1 MSPRTRITREQ
12 WLAAMSALLGQGL
25 VPADI
30 PLSELCERMGVTK
43 GSFYSHFPGGL
54 EELHRE
60 IIDRW
65 QRESGADGL
74 AATMQAI
81 RDPQDRLRLLRARA
95 LQTAQR
101 DGAMRRWGARDP
113 AAAAVVARADVDM
126 LAHSASALQD
136 LGLTG
141 AEAVVM
147 AAVLVHAF
155 AGAHHASA
163 AAPQSDPARFEMLLG
178 ILTRAAT
185 ARTGQAAATVDVTA
199 GSAPDE
205 VVLFTI
211 ARDLP
216 AEARRKLRD
225 QAQRFA
231 AQVAAP
237 PVHSSRTSPQAR
249 PKRTSGNA
257 GA

>member
-1 MSPRTRITREQ
+1 MMSPRARITREQ
-12 WLAAMSALLGQGL
+12 WLADMSALLAEGL
-25 VPADI
+25 VPADM
-30 PLSELCERMGVTK
+30 PLSELCQRMGVTK

-60 IIDRW
+60 IIGRW
-65 QRESGADGL
+65 QRESDTGDL
-74 AATMQAI
+74 AATMLAV
-81 RDPQDRLRLLRARA
+81 RDPRDRLRLLRARA

-113 AAAAVVARADVDM
+113 AAAATVARRDAD
-126 LAHSASALQD
+126 LAGYAAGALQD
-136 LGLTG
+136 LGLPQE
-141 AEAVVM
+141 EAALV
-147 AAVLVHAF
+147 ARVLVDAF

-163 AAPQSDPARFEMLLG
+163 APAQPNPAQFEMLLD

-185 ARTGQAAATVDVTA
+185 AQARPAPAAVDVA
-199 GSAPDE
+199 PGSAPDE

-211 ARDLP
+211 AQGLP
-216 AEARRKLRD
+216 AEARRDLRD

-231 AQVAAP
+231 EQAAARAP
-237 PVHSSRTSPQAR
+237 GGRRRARGEPGRASHST
-249 PKRTSGNA
+249 